1 MTTAELLEH
10 LRSEAMKLPE
20 KERLQLVVELHETL
34 GPGVDGAAAN
44 AADTVSPAWAAEIRR
59 RVAEVDAG
67 RADCR
72 AYEEVV
78 AEVKAGLLAR
88 RR

>member
-10 LRSEAMKLPE
+10 LRTEAMKLPE
-20 KERLQLVVELHETL
+20 RERLQLVVELHETL
-34 GPGVDGAAAN
+34 GPGLPVD
-44 AADTVSPAWAAEIRR
+44 DDSSVSVSPAWDAEIRR

-67 RADCR
+67 AAGSRP
-72 AYEEVV
+72 YEDVI